1 MVKQTTGQNAVVTYD
16 PRYTVV
22 SIDGTNYANV
32 NSIEASPLSD
42 DQYTTFKSTTGER
55 AWIRDPEFGAEV
67 VIEFSGGIASN
78 QRETIRNL
86 LGKKVEVQIK
96 DKSQTASGVTLT
108 DARLVQK
115 PTFSRNDS
123 EPTMEATFV
132 SPYADWGAS
141 NANQTYDSSA
151 DTGILEAG

>member
-1 MVKQTTGQNAVVTYD
+1 MPQTTGQNQVVTYD

-22 SIDGTNYANV
+22 SIDGINYANV

-55 AWIRDPEFGAEV
+55 AWIRDPEYGGEV
-67 VIEFSGGIASN
+67 VIEFSGGINAA
-78 QRETIRNL
+78 QRENIRNL
-86 LGKKVEVQIK
+86 LGRKVEVQIK
-96 DKSQTASGVTLT
+96 DKSKTASGITLT

-115 PTFSRNDS
+115 PTFSRDDS

-132 SPYADWGAS
+132 SPYAEWGS
-141 NANQTYDSSA
+141 SPANQTYSSSA
-151 DTGILEAG
+151 DTGILSSG